1 MVYPLNVKRVVLS
14 LGATGAALYAAT
26 ALFERALRRRMFT
39 SGPWHPAPPEAV
51 GVPFEEAWLYTADGL
66 ELQGWFFRPV
76 PERSAELPTLLFC
89 HGTSY
94 NASFFWSD
102 LSFAHDFGSFLR
114 AVGCN
119 FLLFDYRGF
128 GRNPGTATEAGT
140 YLDANAALAYLYNR
154 PDVDPRRVVYYGFS
168 LGTGV
173 ATDLALREPPAGLIL
188 RAPFTSVRDLAM
200 ERVGRLRPFLLACP
214 WLPRT
219 RYDNEAKI
227 RRLRC
232 PLLIMHADAD
242 TTVPQWMGRR
252 LYQVA
257 PEPKRFVELPGYDHR
272 DIPVHLIAPAIR
284 SFVEEHIGVSLPA
297 YEPEPPARHEQ
308 EQEPAF

>member
-1 MVYPLNVKRVVLS
+1 MKRIALL
-14 LGATGAALYAAT
+14 LGGVAAAACAAT

-51 GVPFEEAWLYTADGL
+51 GVPYDDAWLYTADGL
-66 ELQGWFFRPV
+66 ELQGWFFRPM

-102 LSFAHDFGSFLR
+102 LAFAHDFGSFLR
-114 AVGCN
+114 GVGCN

-128 GRNPGTATEAGT
+128 GRNPGEATERGT
-140 YLDANAALAYLYNR
+140 YLDAEAALAYLYNR
-154 PDVDPRRVVYYGFS
+154 LDVDPRRIVYYGFS

-173 ATDLALREPPAGLIL
+173 ATELALREPPAGLIL

-200 ERVGRLRPFLLACP
+200 ERVARLRPLLQACP
-214 WLPRT
+214 WLPLT
-219 RYDNEAKI
+219 RYDNAAKI

-232 PLLIMHADAD
+232 PLLVMHADAD
-242 TTVPQWMGRR
+242 ATVPQWMGRR
-252 LYQVA
+252 LYELA
-257 PEPKRFVELPGYDHR
+257 PKPKRFVELPGYDHR
-272 DIPVHLIAPAIR
+272 DVPVHLMVPAIR
-284 SFVEEHIGVSLPA
+284 SFGEDVTGVRLPE
-297 YEPEPPARHEQ
+297 YRPEAEAHHAAPQ
-308 EQEPAF
+308 ESAF

>member
-1 MVYPLNVKRVVLS
+1 MRRVAL
-14 LGATGAALYAAT
+14 LAGGAAAAVYTAT

-51 GVPFEEAWLYTADGL
+51 GVPYDEAWLYTADGL
-66 ELQGWFFRPV
+66 ELQGWFFRPA
-76 PERSAELPTLLFC
+76 PERASELPTLLFC

-102 LSFAHDFGSFLR
+102 LTFAHDFGSFLR
-114 AVGCN
+114 GVGCN

-128 GRNPGTATEAGT
+128 GRNPGEATERGT
-140 YLDANAALAYLYNR
+140 YLDAEAALAYLYNR
-154 PDVDPRRVVYYGFS
+154 PDVDPRRILYYGFS

-173 ATDLALREPPAGLIL
+173 ATELAVREPPAGLIL

-200 ERVGRLRPFLLACP
+200 ERVGRLRPLLRACP

-219 RYDNEAKI
+219 RYDNAAKI

-242 TTVPQWMGRR
+242 ATVPQWMGRR
-252 LYQVA
+252 LYQLA

-272 DIPVHLIAPAIR
+272 DVPVHLMVPAIR
-284 SFVEEHIGVSLPA
+284 SFVEDVTGVRLPA
-297 YEPEPPARHEQ
+297 YRPEAEARHAAPQ
-308 EQEPAF
+308 ESAF